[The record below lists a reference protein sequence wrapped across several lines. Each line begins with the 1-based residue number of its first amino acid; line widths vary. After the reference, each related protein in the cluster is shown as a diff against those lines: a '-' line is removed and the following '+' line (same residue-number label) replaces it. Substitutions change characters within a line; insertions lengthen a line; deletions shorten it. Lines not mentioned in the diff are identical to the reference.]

1 MVVASETFN
10 RRNQGAAI
18 DDTLRAFE
26 EVGSRVD
33 AAGLGLAAVIGASFG
48 CPFEGHVP
56 VEKVAAIARRLV
68 DGGAQQILL
77 ADSIGCAVPTQVV
90 TRMAR
95 VRQAIGERVPLGG
108 HFHNTRN
115 TGFANAAAAVG
126 AGFRLLDASVGG
138 IGGCPFAPRATGNI
152 ATEDL
157 CFMLRNMGYRTG
169 VDLDALIAVANW
181 AETFFDAPLPGQVMK
196 AGLFPEV
203 AEVGRTAAE

>member
-1 MVVASETFN
+1 
-10 RRNQGAAI
+10 
-18 DDTLRAFE
+18 
-26 EVGSRVD
+26 
-33 AAGLGLAAVIGASFG
+33 
-48 CPFEGHVP
+48 
-56 VEKVAAIARRLV
+56 
-68 DGGAQQILL
+68 
-77 ADSIGCAVPTQVV
+77 
-90 TRMAR
+90 MAR
-95 VRQAIGERVPLGG
+95 VRQAIGERVPLGC